1 MESPLEKLEELK
13 QDGSKL
19 VFVGDVV
26 GTGSSRKSAA
36 NSMLWHMGEDI
47 PCVPAKRTGGF
58 CFGNKIAPIFYNT
71 LQDSGALP
79 IELDV
84 DNLDHGKK
92 IILKPY
98 DGQVLSLIHI

>member
-13 QDGSKL
+13 QDGS
-19 VFVGDVV
+19 VSFVGDV

-58 CFGNKIAPIFYNT
+58 VLGNKIAPIFYNT

-92 IILKPY
+92 IVKTL
-98 DGQVLSLIHI
+98 